1 MEPGFTHVFLPA
13 QSIAGEDEVR
23 QVLEQFRIDK
33 AQLPRVLA
41 DDPVVKALNAQ
52 EGDVVKSL
60 RFSEITQ
67 KEEPYY
73 RLVVQG

>member
-13 QSIAGEDEVR
+13 QNIAGEDEVR
-23 QVLEQFRIDK
+23 LVLEKFGIDK
-33 AQLPRVLA
+33 AQLPRVLST
-41 DDPVVKALNAQ
+41 DPVVKALNAQ

-60 RFSEITQ
+60 RFSEVTQ
-67 KEEPYY
+67 KEEAYY